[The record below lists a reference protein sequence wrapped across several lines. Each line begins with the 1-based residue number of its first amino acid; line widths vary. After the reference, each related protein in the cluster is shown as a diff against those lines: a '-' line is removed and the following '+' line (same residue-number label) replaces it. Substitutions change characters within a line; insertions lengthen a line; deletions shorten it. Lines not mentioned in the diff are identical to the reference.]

1 MAIKQLETASIGR
14 PITRGGISIF
24 PLYIHETEGLDIAA
38 RPEGV
43 QITEQG
49 SAEVPTITV
58 TNPDQR
64 PTLLVEGETVTG
76 GQQNRVLNVSV
87 LVPAG
92 ATINVPV
99 SCIEAGRWNGRS
111 AFERGRTFAPR
122 RVRRVKNATVHESV
136 RHGDRKYSDQGAVWG
151 TIDYE
156 LNRLNVSSST
166 QALHASEVLFE
177 ANEQLAEATDQLV
190 ELGPLPGQTGIVISH
205 GKRIVSVEVF
215 ATAELLAANWEAL
228 IRAAFLDAPEFVEGR
243 PSVSRALRFVNRLA
257 TARGTRSAGVGLGE
271 ELHLRTERLVGQALT
286 LDGVVVHASAFA
298 LAA

>member
-1 MAIKQLETASIGR
+1 MAIEQLERASVGR
-14 PITRGGISIF
+14 PITRGGVS
-24 PLYIHETEGLDIAA
+24 LYPVYVHGGAGIDIAV

-58 TNPDQR
+58 TNPGPQ

-99 SCIEAGRWNGRS
+99 SCVESGRWNGNS

-122 RVRRVKNATVHESV
+122 RVRRVKSATVSESV
-136 RHGDRKYSDQGAVWG
+136 RHGGSKNSDQGAVWS
-151 TIDYE
+151 TIDFE
-156 LNRLNVSSST
+156 LGRLHVDSST
-166 QALHASEVLFE
+166 RSIHASERLLE
-177 ANEQLAEATDQLV
+177 TDNSLAIAAQELV
-190 ELGPLPGQTGIVISH
+190 SVGPLPGQCGIVLGH
-205 GKRIVSVEVF
+205 GKRIVAAEIF
-215 ATAELLAANWEAL
+215 ATPELLAANWEAL
-228 IRAAFLDAPEFVEGR
+228 IRAALLDAPNHVEGQ
-243 PSVSRALRFVNRLA
+243 PSVSRALRFVTRIG

-271 ELHLRTERLVGQALT
+271 ELHMQTTKMVGQALT
-286 LDGVVVHASAFA
+286 LNGVIVHASAFA

>member
-1 MAIKQLETASIGR
+1 
-14 PITRGGISIF
+14 
-24 PLYIHETEGLDIAA
+24 
-38 RPEGV
+38 
-43 QITEQG
+43 
-49 SAEVPTITV
+49 
-58 TNPDQR
+58 
-64 PTLLVEGETVTG
+64 
-76 GQQNRVLNVSV
+76 
-87 LVPAG
+87 
-92 ATINVPV
+92 
-99 SCIEAGRWNGRS
+99 
-111 AFERGRTFAPR
+111 
-122 RVRRVKNATVHESV
+122 
-136 RHGDRKYSDQGAVWG
+136 
-151 TIDYE
+151 
-156 LNRLNVSSST
+156 
-166 QALHASEVLFE
+166 VLFE

-228 IRAAFLDAPEFVEGR
+228 IRAVFLDAPEFVEGR